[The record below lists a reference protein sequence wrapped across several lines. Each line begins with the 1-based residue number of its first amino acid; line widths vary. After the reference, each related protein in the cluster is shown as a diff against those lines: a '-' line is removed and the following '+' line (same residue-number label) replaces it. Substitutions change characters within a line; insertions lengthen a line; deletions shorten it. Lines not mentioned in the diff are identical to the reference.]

1 MFKKT
6 KGSVKV
12 SLEEEAADLLRSLV
26 KQYQD
31 LLEGDHEPGDKIM
44 ERLFPPASIE
54 DSEVDKKFRD
64 LSLEDL
70 SNHKKQTVDT
80 ANNSLGE
87 EGPWTETLGPEESEA
102 WLVLLTDIR
111 LAIGARLDVN
121 EEHMNLP
128 VDPDDPAQWPM
139 AVLHYLGALQESL
152 VEALST

>member
-1 MFKKT
+1 MFRRNR
-6 KGSVKV
+6 GSVKV

-26 KQYQD
+26 RQYQD
-31 LLEGDHEPGDKIM
+31 LVEGDHEPGDKIM

-64 LSLEDL
+64 LSIEDL
-70 SNHKKQTVDT
+70 SNHKRQTVDT
-80 ANNSLGE
+80 AVSCLGE
-87 EGPWTETLGPEESEA
+87 EGPWIQTLSSEESEA

-111 LAIGARLDVN
+111 LAIGARLDVT

-128 VDPDDPAQWPM
+128 VDPDDPSQWPM

-152 VEALST
+152 VAALSH

>member
-1 MFKKT
+1 MFRRAR
-6 KGSVKV
+6 GSVEV

-26 KQYQD
+26 RQYQE

-44 ERLFPPASIE
+44 ERLFPPASD

-64 LSLEDL
+64 LSVEDL
-70 SNHKKQTVDT
+70 SKHKRETVET
-80 ANNSLGE
+80 AINCLGE
-87 EGPWTETLGPEESEA
+87 EGAWIQALAPEESEA

-111 LAIGARLDVN
+111 LAIGTRLDVT

-128 VDPDDPAQWPM
+128 VDPDDPSQWPM

-152 VEALST
+152 VAALSS